1 MKKLA
6 MSLILGASIVLAPFS
21 AFALEAMDEENLKS
35 TTGQAGVSIAADDV
49 VIYQKKIADVKYT
62 DTDGLSSAHG
72 TVGAV
77 TSASLVISHD
87 AASQKLFVLN
97 AILDDTVYGTA
108 AMATMFADVVAAGG
122 TLPTVGI
129 IPSASAAGACDP
141 TTGIVTAKTGFETA
155 IAPLTIDIGTC
166 PILTQGFDYNFGGSA
181 PADIAGVIIGLPTL
195 EINIYRTND
204 IKTISLEATG
214 AANSGKEF
222 IQIETNGST
231 QLAILGGRLEIAPH

>member
-6 MSLILGASIVLAPFS
+6 MSLILGASLVLAPFS
-21 AFALEAMDEENLKS
+21 AFALETMDEENLKS
-35 TTGQAGVSIAADDV
+35 TTGQAGVSIAADDI

-62 DTDGLSSAHG
+62 DTDGLSSAAG
-72 TVGAV
+72 TVGNV
-77 TSASLVISHD
+77 TSASLVISH
-87 AASQKLFVLN
+87 ASDTQKLFVLN

-108 AMATMFADVVAAGG
+108 AMAAMFQDVVDAGG

-129 IPSASAAGACDP
+129 VASGTAMDP
-141 TTGIVTAKTGFETA
+141 TNGMVVAKTGFETG

-166 PILTQGFDYNFGGSA
+166 PILTQGFMYNGG
-181 PADIAGVIIGLPTL
+181 PADIAGVIIGLPTV
-195 EINIYRTND
+195 EISIYRTND
-204 IKTISLEATG
+204 IKTISLEASG